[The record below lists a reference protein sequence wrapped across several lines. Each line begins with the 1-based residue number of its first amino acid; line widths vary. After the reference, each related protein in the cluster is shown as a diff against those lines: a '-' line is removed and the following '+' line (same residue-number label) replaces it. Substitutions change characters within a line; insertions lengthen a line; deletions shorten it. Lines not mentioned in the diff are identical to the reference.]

1 MPERESLADVLA
13 RVRHYADGPPGT
25 DAYCDSGGAL
35 ADAERLADTVTRL
48 TVERDHFRLTL
59 ERIEVEDHEGGPGWM
74 SEIAAEALTR
84 YRT

>member
-1 MPERESLADVLA
+1 MPEPETLDDVLA

-25 DAYCDSGGAL
+25 DAYCDSGEALMDAGKL
-35 ADAERLADTVTRL
+35 ADAITTL
-48 TVERDHFRLTL
+48 TVERDHFRIAL
-59 ERIEVEDHEGGPGWM
+59 ERIEVEDHESGPGWM